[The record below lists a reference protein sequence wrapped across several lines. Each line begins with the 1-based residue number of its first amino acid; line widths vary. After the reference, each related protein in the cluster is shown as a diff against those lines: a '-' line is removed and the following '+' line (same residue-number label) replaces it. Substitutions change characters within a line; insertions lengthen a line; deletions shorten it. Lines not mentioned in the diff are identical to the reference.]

1 MGTLKP
7 QRDEACSYFLSLFPP
22 SSPAHL
28 EAVERAV
35 IFEGEDV
42 VWDGE
47 EVALGCDQT
56 PDVHGLGCKQ
66 IVSGDSALHILSVI
80 KHPI

>member
-1 MGTLKP
+1 MGPLNP
-7 QRDEACSYFLSLFPP
+7 QHDPVCSYSL
-22 SSPAHL
+22 SPAHL

-35 IFEGEDV
+35 VFEGEDM

-66 IVSGDSALHILSVI
+66 IVSGDSALHVLSVI
-80 KHPI
+80 KHPM